1 MKNKKMSFQL
11 YKMMYFTERERG
23 GGGMVIKKKWSHKKM
38 SKQDFIKEYKFWKS
52 LLGQKFPS
60 KLTKLIKTNSEY
72 IYIYILRGLES

>member
-1 MKNKKMSFQL
+1 
-11 YKMMYFTERERG
+11 
-23 GGGMVIKKKWSHKKM
+23 M

-60 KLTKLIKTNSEY
+60 KLTKSIKTNSEYINIY

>member
-1 MKNKKMSFQL
+1 
-11 YKMMYFTERERG
+11 
-23 GGGMVIKKKWSHKKM
+23 M
-38 SKQDFIKEYKFWKS
+38 SKQDFIKEYKFCKS